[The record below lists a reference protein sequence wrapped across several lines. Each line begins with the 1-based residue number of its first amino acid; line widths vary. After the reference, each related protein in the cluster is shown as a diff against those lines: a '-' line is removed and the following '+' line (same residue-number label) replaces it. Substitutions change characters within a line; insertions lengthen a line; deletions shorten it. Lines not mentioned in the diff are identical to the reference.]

1 MRIDEAQA
9 QALEEPW
16 SSASFERMTL
26 SHHAVSADGRS
37 KGGDW
42 CETFALGGSRLAISI
57 GDVCG
62 HGAAASAAMVAI
74 RRAIR
79 SEAGGAT
86 DPARVLHAVNERLC
100 LDRSATYAT
109 SIFAVIDVPTQTLA
123 FANAGHP
130 APLLMEDCRSRFLRR
145 ERGDMPI
152 GIEPSLQIS
161 THRVE
166 LSRDALVVFYTDGIV
181 ELERDAGLGERR
193 LREAVRIAYHAPGV
207 AAADAIATRLR
218 LARRRHEDASILTVR
233 TAGTA

>member
-1 MRIDEAQA
+1 VQIDETQA
-9 QALEEPW
+9 HALEQPW

-26 SHHAVSADGRS
+26 SHHAVSADGHP

-42 CETFALGGSRLAISI
+42 CETFALGASRLAISI

-62 HGAAASAAMVAI
+62 HGAAASDVMVGI
-74 RRAIR
+74 RHDIR
-79 SEAGGAT
+79 SEARGTT

-100 LDRSATYAT
+100 LDRFATHAT

-130 APLLMEDCRSRFLRR
+130 APLLMENCRSRFLRR

-152 GIEPSLQIS
+152 GIQPSLQIS
-161 THRVE
+161 THRIE
-166 LSRDALVVFYTDGIV
+166 LSPDALVVFYTDGIV

-207 AAADAIATRLR
+207 AAADAIAIRLQ
-218 LARRRHEDASILTVR
+218 LARRRHEDASILTIR
-233 TAGTA
+233 TARTA